1 MITNLNIKCGRLRL
15 IGSKF
20 QRIYRTELQF
30 GGKFSVNRFLRLIG
44 LTYPGTKVTLLSG
57 VDGNLSTSYFSIINL
72 GQGNNYSHL
81 ASMCLINGIIN
92 KLMLNYRLQG
102 IVVNYNLRRN
112 AIDYHSN

>member
-1 MITNLNIKCGRLRL
+1 MRETPVNWFKISEDLQDGIT
-15 IGSKF
+15 
-20 QRIYRTELQF
+20 
-30 GGKFSVNRFLRLIG
+30 VWWLIG

-57 VDGNLSTSYFSIINL
+57 VDGNLSTSHFSIIHL

-102 IVVNYNLRRN
+102 IVANYNLRRN